1 MFPDSNIAKNFAC
14 GKTRCSYIVT
24 FGLAPYFK
32 GLLNDTLS
40 SLDCFVAMF
49 DESYNKISKRGQLD
63 LHVRFW
69 DIQNNCVGRLHGILI
84 QNFLGK
90 QQLRI
95 FKKSLINAYLDSW
108 MKTNF
113 YRSFLMNP
121 M

>member
-49 DESYNKISKRGQLD
+49 DESYKTRTIGFACSL
-63 LHVRFW
+63 
-69 DIQNNCVGRLHGILI
+69 
-84 QNFLGK
+84 LG
-90 QQLRI
+90 
-95 FKKSLINAYLDSW
+95 
-108 MKTNF
+108 
-113 YRSFLMNP
+113 YRK
-121 M
+121 